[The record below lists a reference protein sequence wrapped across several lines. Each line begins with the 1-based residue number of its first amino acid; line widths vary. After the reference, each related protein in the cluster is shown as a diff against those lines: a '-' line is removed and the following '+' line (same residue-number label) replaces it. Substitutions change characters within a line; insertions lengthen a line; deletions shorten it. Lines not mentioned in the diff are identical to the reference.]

1 MGTDMKQEYIQGE
14 KAQRNFEEGMKAL
27 FKVPKDEV
35 VKAERKAKR
44 KRASRAQSVRKPRPS
59 DKD

>member
-1 MGTDMKQEYIQGE
+1 MKTPEYAEGV
-14 KAQRNFEEGMKAL
+14 KAQANFEEGMKAL

-35 VKAERKAKR
+35 VKVEKMRGKKKASSRGQSIRK
-44 KRASRAQSVRKPRPS
+44 QRPS